1 MIPRNSKIPCNFA
14 KKFHTVI
21 DDQPNLKVVIYEGE
35 NPIARQNQKLTEMKI
50 VIPTNRR
57 GPAGKE
63 VGQALYEIL

>member
-1 MIPRNSKIPCNFA
+1 M
-14 KKFHTVI
+14 
-21 DDQPNLKVVIYEGE
+21 VIYEGE